1 MQLCGWKHP
10 AAADAALS
18 FNEGQQRLRRSA
30 GLYSSGPI
38 SRTHSDFNMCLS
50 ERRFLFSLWGFMG
63 VEHAFQQNFD
73 GKEAV
78 GL

>member
-1 MQLCGWKHP
+1 MQLCGWKHL

-18 FNEGQQRLRRSA
+18 FHEGQHRLPWSA
-30 GLYSSGPI
+30 GLYSSSPI
-38 SRTHSDFNMCLS
+38 SRTPSDFNMCLS
-50 ERRFLFSLWGFMG
+50 ERCFLFSLWGFIG